1 MVAGCWFGK
10 ADEELFCICRDG
22 TSILVERDAERD
34 IDKCKRQVT
43 GRHTRSDTRQ
53 YAKDT
58 GGHAPKGENAQAS
71 SDKSRIR
78 VQVLIA
84 RDSVQI
90 ATQAMPDATHCVP
103 MAGLGR
109 MAPEYMAGY
118 MCMQVRRRGVPPP
131 VTTLPDLVRDSG
143 EMPLRY
149 TVASKHF
156 RYPSTRAQLCAPRQI
171 CRSTHES
178 TRKCA
183 PRHGRAS

>member
-1 MVAGCWFGK
+1 M
-10 ADEELFCICRDG
+10 
-22 TSILVERDAERD
+22 VERDAERD
-34 IDKCKRQVT
+34 MDKCRRQVT

-53 YAKDT
+53 HAKDT
-58 GGHAPKGENAQAS
+58 EGHAPKGENAQAS

-131 VTTLPDLVRDSG
+131 VTTG
-143 EMPLRY
+143 GYLR
-149 TVASKHF
+149 
-156 RYPSTRAQLCAPRQI
+156 
-171 CRSTHES
+171 
-178 TRKCA
+178 
-183 PRHGRAS
+183 